1 MLRYNACGLVPPST
15 SLYEGGQAQ
24 ILTESF
30 EKHTTTVD
38 MIDSNQGVW
47 VLLDFMNQK
56 IRTQVTVDQLQLSKQ
71 TNL

>member
-1 MLRYNACGLVPPST
+1 MLRYNACGLVPPPT

-24 ILTESF
+24 ILAEPF
-30 EKHTTTVD
+30 EKHTITVD

-47 VLLDFMNQK
+47 ILLDFMNQK